1 MDLVKAFLWVLGSIL
16 LLDVLLVAIFAA
28 CAAVVRRRAPR
39 PALDAASGWPF
50 ESGSGRPQ
58 LLAAVP
64 AAIDEDNHPGP
75 SRRDL
80 VRLVREDEPPAA
92 PPHVPGAGRRRRTAG
107 VALAAAVAVA
117 GTAVASPEVRHF
129 VATAIEVVSE
139 GLTSSS
145 VEPDQAADIGGGDTA
160 TAGNASRAPDAASET
175 SAGGR
180 PGARPTPGPAGEPRP
195 PGVPHQ
201 GVLALATPA
210 NVTAMPAGSGE
221 IAVAWADVEGE
232 TSYRVERALDPSG
245 PWIISATPA
254 QDETAAKD
262 SGLFAGTTYFYRI
275 VAIDADGQSDPSD
288 VASATTA
295 VDVPASPA
303 SLTLIV
309 AGADR
314 IDLRWDDVAD
324 ESGYRIER
332 SADGGSGWTTIGTT
346 GRDVTTATDAGLEAG
361 TTYWYRVFAA
371 NDAGESPPSD
381 AKWATTD
388 QPTTGDQDGEP
399 DPVSAA
405 RVSMGNAAGTVQS
418 DTRSHTRR
426 RIAR

>member
-1 MDLVKAFLWVLGSIL
+1 MKAFLWVLGSIL

-58 LLAAVP
+58 MLAAVP
-64 AAIDEDNHPGP
+64 AAIDEHEEPGP

-92 PPHVPGAGRRRRTAG
+92 APPPHAPRAGRRRRLAG
-107 VALAAAVAVA
+107 VALAAALAVA
-117 GTAVASPEVRHF
+117 GTAVASPEVRHL
-129 VATAIEVVSE
+129 VATAIGVVSD
-139 GLTSSS
+139 GLTSTS

-160 TAGNASRAPDAASET
+160 TVGDASRGPDATSET

-180 PGARPTPGPAGEPRP
+180 PGDDPTPGPAGDPRP

-201 GVLALATPA
+201 GVLLPATPA
-210 NVTAMPAGSGE
+210 NVTAVPAGSGE

-232 TSYRVERALDPSG
+232 TSYQVERTLDPGG
-245 PWIISATPA
+245 PWTLSATQA
-254 QDETAAKD
+254 QDATAVKD

-275 VAIDADGQSDPSD
+275 IAIGGDGQSDPSD
-288 VASATTA
+288 VASATTT

-303 SLTLIV
+303 TMTVTV

-324 ESGYRIER
+324 ESGYRLER
-332 SADGGSGWTTIGTT
+332 SSDGGSEWATIGTT
-346 GRDVTTATDAGLEAG
+346 GRDVTTATDTGLLAG

-381 AKWATTD
+381 AAGATTD
-388 QPTTGDQDGEP
+388 QATTGDQGGEP
-399 DPVSAA
+399 DPGPAA
-405 RVSMGNAAGTVQS
+405 RVAMGGAGTGVQS
-418 DTRSHTRR
+418 DTRRR
-426 RIAR
+426 LAR

>member
-1 MDLVKAFLWVLGSIL
+1 MKALIWVLGSIL

-28 CAAVVRRRAPR
+28 SAAVVRRRAPR
-39 PALDAASGWPF
+39 PALDAVSGWPF

-58 LLAAVP
+58 LLAVVP
-64 AAIDEDNHPGP
+64 AASDEDDEPGP

-92 PPHVPGAGRRRRTAG
+92 PPHVRRAGTRRRLAG
-107 VALAAAVAVA
+107 VALAAALAVA

-129 VATAIEVVSE
+129 VATAIGVVSE
-139 GLTSSS
+139 GLTSTS
-145 VEPDQAADIGGGDTA
+145 VEPDQAADIGGRDTA
-160 TAGNASRAPDAASET
+160 TAGDASRAPGAVSET
-175 SAGGR
+175 SAGER
-180 PGARPTPGPAGEPRP
+180 PGAGPAPGPTGDPRP

-201 GVLALATPA
+201 GVLAPPTPA
-210 NVTAMPAGSGE
+210 NVTAIPTGSGE

-232 TSYRVERALDPSG
+232 TSYRVERALDPGG
-245 PWIISATPA
+245 PWTMSATPQ
-254 QDETAAKD
+254 QDVTAVKD

-275 VAIDADGQSDPSD
+275 IAIDAESQSDPSD
-288 VASATTA
+288 VASATTT

-303 SLTLIV
+303 GMAANV

-332 SADGGSGWTTIGTT
+332 SSDGGSVWTTIGTT

-381 AKWATTD
+381 AAWATTD
-388 QPTTGDQDGEP
+388 QPTTGDQGGGP
-399 DPVSAA
+399 DPGSAA
-405 RVSMGNAAGTVQS
+405 RVSMGGEAGTDVQS
-418 DTRSHTRR
+418 ATRR